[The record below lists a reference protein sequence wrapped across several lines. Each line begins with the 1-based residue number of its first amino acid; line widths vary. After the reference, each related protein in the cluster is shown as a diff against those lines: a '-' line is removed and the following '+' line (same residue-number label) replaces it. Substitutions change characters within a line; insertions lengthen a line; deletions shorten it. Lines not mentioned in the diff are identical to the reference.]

1 VIRYAR
7 LTVLA
12 LVSIAMSL
20 GGCASSGTES
30 GGERPARRSNALTQE
45 ELLATQRPTLYD
57 ALSVLRPNWLADR
70 SPVSFEN
77 PRAGQVRVYLE
88 AVDAGGVNYLR
99 QIRVGEVL
107 SVQFLNAT
115 EAAQRFGLRTNS
127 GPVILVHT
135 FREAP

>member
-1 VIRYAR
+1 MIRHAR

-12 LVSIAMSL
+12 LVAVSMSL
-20 GGCASSGTES
+20 GGCASSGSES
-30 GGERPARRSNALTQE
+30 RSERPSRRSNVLTQE

-57 ALSVLRPNWLADR
+57 ALSVLRPNWMADR

-88 AVDAGGVNYLR
+88 SVDAGGVNYLR
-99 QIRVGEVL
+99 QIRVGEVV
-107 SVQFLNAT
+107 SVRFLNST

-127 GPVILVHT
+127 GPVILVST
-135 FREAP
+135 FRETP